1 MGRPRKTQD
10 AVERR
15 PYVDWEGKKKALTWQ
30 LLALLKEHSSIRRGL
45 WPGLGEQTGK
55 KKKAVL
61 QRELA
66 SKLLKDDPQYSKHV
80 EEDPAKYGEAMKQK
94 MVR

>member
-1 MGRPRKTQD
+1 MGRPKKTKD
-10 AVERR
+10 AVER

-45 WPGLGEQTGK
+45 WPGVGEPSGK

-66 SKLLKDDPQYSKHV
+66 SKLLKDDPRYSKHV
-80 EEDPAKYGEAMKQK
+80 KEDPAKYGDAVKQK